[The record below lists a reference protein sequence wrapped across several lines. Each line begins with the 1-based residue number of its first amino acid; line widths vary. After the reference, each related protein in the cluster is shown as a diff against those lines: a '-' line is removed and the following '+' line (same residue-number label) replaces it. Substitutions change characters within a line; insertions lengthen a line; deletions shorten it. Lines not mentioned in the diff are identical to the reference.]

1 LRTKALIAGA
11 LLTAAALMVAGCSS
25 SNNSN
30 NSTTTSAPATSS
42 GSASAGGSTTAG
54 GSGSASGSGTA
65 SASGSA
71 TGSAAATSGGSS
83 GSGDRNI
90 TVQLYQLPDSFSPL
104 ILQTGGVALI
114 EELHWDSLV
123 GLDDQ
128 NKVAPRL
135 ADSWD
140 VSADAKTIT
149 FHLKQG
155 LKWSD
160 GTPFT
165 AQDVVYTFN
174 LFANPKTGSSYVGQ
188 FATVE
193 GAAAV
198 AAGTATTVSGFSAP
212 DDHTFVIKLTTPNSA
227 YVTTLAEP
235 AMYIV
240 PEHVISKLP
249 VDGLAKNQF
258 WRQPTVG
265 LGPYVFSKWVNDN
278 EIEFNANPN
287 YRTKVGADHVYAEFL
302 SSDAALAQMQAGQ
315 LDYAQVAVADL
326 GTAKAMKGV
335 TVVTTPGTGV
345 MALHTAIDSGKL
357 ADPRVRQAIMYGI
370 NRQAIVD
377 QVLKGQGKV
386 INTLVFGP
394 DWAVP
399 SGLNTYPYDPTKAK
413 ALLAEAGWKASTEVD
428 INVVPGQKDRDTMV
442 TIVAAQLQ
450 AIGMNVKVKQYQAA
464 DLTTAIN
471 NRQFDLL
478 PSQYGLFNVDPVTMN
493 ARLMCS
499 QFSPNGINISHYCN
513 KDLDALLTQ
522 GISTTDQ
529 AQRASIYAQAQ
540 KIVNNDV
547 PIMVLYAPNI
557 IAAHSDR
564 LQNFKL
570 AGVLTQAFW
579 NAAEWTVS

>member
-1 LRTKALIAGA
+1 MRSKALIAGVLLAASA
-11 LLTAAALMVAGCSS
+11 LVAAGCSS
-25 SNNSN
+25 GS
-30 NSTTTSAPATSS
+30 NSTTSTSTGTS
-42 GSASAGGSTTAG
+42 GSAP
-54 GSGSASGSGTA
+54 
-65 SASGSA
+65 
-71 TGSAAATSGGSS
+71 TGSAGSGGGSS
-83 GSGDRNI
+83 GGGTATGNRNI
-90 TVQLYQLPDSFSPL
+90 TVQLYQLPDSLSPL
-104 ILQTGGVALI
+104 ILQTGGVALV
-114 EELHWDSLV
+114 EELHWGSLV
-123 GLDDQ
+123 GLNDQ

-140 VSADAKTIT
+140 VSPDAKTIT

-165 AQDVVYTFN
+165 AKDVVYTFN
-174 LFANPKTGSSYVGQ
+174 LFANPKTGSSFVGQ
-188 FATVE
+188 FANVE
-193 GAAAV
+193 GASAV
-198 AAGTATTVSGFSAP
+198 SAGTAQTVSGFSAP
-212 DDHTFVIKLTTPNSA
+212 DDNTFVIKLTTPNSA

-235 AMYIV
+235 AMYVV
-240 PEHVISKLP
+240 PEHVVSKLP
-249 VDGLAKNQF
+249 VDNLAKNPF
-258 WRQPTVG
+258 WREPTVG

-287 YRTKVGADHVYAEFL
+287 YRTKLGADHVYAEFL
-302 SSDAALAQMQAGQ
+302 SSDAALAQLQAGQ

-326 GTAKAMKGV
+326 DTAKAMKDI
-335 TVVTTPGTGV
+335 TVATTPGTGV

-357 ADPRVRQAIMYGI
+357 ADPRVRQAILYGI
-370 NRQAIVD
+370 NRQALVD

-399 SGLNTYPYDPTKAK
+399 TGLNDYAYNPEKAK
-413 ALLAEAGWKASTEVD
+413 SLLAEAGWNASTEVD

-471 NRQFDLL
+471 KRQFDLL

-493 ARLMCS
+493 ARLMCN

-513 KDLDALLTQ
+513 KDLDALLVQ

-529 AQRASIYAQAQ
+529 SQRTQIYAKAQ
-540 KIVNNDV
+540 KIVNDDV

-557 IAAHSDR
+557 IAAHSNR

>member
-1 LRTKALIAGA
+1 MRSKALVAGVLLAASA
-11 LLTAAALMVAGCSS
+11 LVAAGCSS
-25 SNNSN
+25 SNNS
-30 NSTTTSAPATSS
+30 TTSTST
-42 GSASAGGSTTAG
+42 SAGA
-54 GSGSASGSGTA
+54 A
-65 SASGSA
+65 GSA
-71 TGSAAATSGGSS
+71 TTGAPGSGNGPSGGGA

-90 TVQLYQLPDSFSPL
+90 TVQLYQLPDSLSPL
-104 ILQTGGVALI
+104 ILQTGGVALV

-140 VSADAKTIT
+140 VSPDAKTIT

-165 AQDVVYTFN
+165 AKDVVYSFN
-174 LFANPKTGSSYVGQ
+174 LFANPKTGSSFVGQ
-188 FATVE
+188 FATVQ

-198 AAGTATTVSGFSAP
+198 SAGTAQTVSGFSAP
-212 DDHTFVIKLTTPNSA
+212 DDNTFVIKLTTPNSA

-235 AMYIV
+235 AMYVV
-240 PEHVISKLP
+240 PEHVVGKLP
-249 VDGLAKNQF
+249 VDNLAKNQF
-258 WRQPTVG
+258 WREPTVG

-287 YRTKVGADHVYAEFL
+287 YRTKLGADHVYAEFL
-302 SSDAALAQMQAGQ
+302 SSDAALAQLQAGQ

-326 GTAKAMKGV
+326 DTAKAMKGI

-357 ADPRVRQAIMYGI
+357 ADPRVRQAILYGI
-370 NRQAIVD
+370 NRQAVVD

-399 SGLNTYPYDPTKAK
+399 TDLNKYAYDPEKAK
-413 ALLAEAGWKASTEVD
+413 SLLAQAGWNASTEVD

-471 NRQFDLL
+471 KRQFDLL

-493 ARLMCS
+493 ARLMCD

-513 KDLDALLTQ
+513 KDLDALLAQ

-529 AQRASIYAQAQ
+529 SQRTEIYAKAQ
-540 KIVNNDV
+540 KIVNDDV